1 MTKQYYLNRLAFIL
15 RNKNVM
21 TYKDMNKALN
31 FMMMNLRLGKLEVFD
46 TLELIAS
53 VRSVRESIVN
63 ERIG

>member
-21 TYKDMNKALN
+21 TYRDMSKALN
-31 FMMMNLRLGKLEVFD
+31 FMMMNLRMGKLEVFD

-53 VRSVRESIVN
+53 VRRVRESIVS
-63 ERIG
+63 ERI